1 MSPDLH
7 YVCVAHEAEKICN
20 NHNYDNKVQFS
31 YFDQN
36 ALNLMGKFTAQ
47 QQNCRE

>member
-7 YVCVAHEAEKICN
+7 YVCVADEAEKIC
-20 NHNYDNKVQFS
+20 NYDNKVQFS

-47 QQNCRE
+47 QQNCQE